1 MISPKIMKPKVLVT
15 REIFPETLAFLREQL
30 DVEGNQS
37 DLMLSADEL
46 AARLAGKIGVMSS
59 GSDKIDAALLA
70 QVPHLKAI
78 CNIGV
83 GYDNVDVNAATQ
95 QKIMVTNTPGVL
107 DETVADTAFAYVLA
121 TAKRMTESE
130 QFLRDGHW
138 KKNTLT
144 LMLGRDVHHATLGI
158 MGMGRIGQA
167 VARRAR
173 GFDMKV
179 IYFNRNRVAADV
191 EQECNAAYVSKEDL
205 MKQAD
210 FIVLLVPYTPENH
223 HLIGAADIA
232 LMKPDAVLI
241 NIARG
246 GIVDEVA
253 LIEALKHRKI
263 FGAGIDV
270 FENEPNFRKEFLELS
285 NVVLLP
291 HLGSAS
297 ENTRRAMA
305 NLAAKNLV
313 AALTTGN
320 PPNQVNKL

>member
-1 MISPKIMKPKVLVT
+1 MKPKVLVT
-15 REIFPETLAFLREQL
+15 REVFPETLAYLREHL
-30 DVEGNQS
+30 DVEDNQS
-37 DLMLSADEL
+37 DNAFSADTLVAKL
-46 AARLAGKIGVMSS
+46 ADKIGLMSS
-59 GSDKIDAALLA
+59 SSDKIDGPLLEKA
-70 QVPHLKAI
+70 PRLKAV

-83 GYDNVDVNAATQ
+83 GYNNIDVNAATRHN
-95 QKIMVTNTPGVL
+95 IIVTNTPGVL
-107 DETVADTAFAYVLA
+107 DDTVADTAFAFVLA

-130 QFLRDGHW
+130 QYLRNGQW
-138 KKNTLT
+138 TKNSLT
-144 LMLGRDVHHATLGI
+144 MMLGRDVHHATLGI
-158 MGMGRIGQA
+158 VGMGRIGQA

-173 GFDMKV
+173 GFDMNV
-179 IYFNRNRVAADV
+179 VYYNRSRVAEDIEKA
-191 EQECNAAYVSKEDL
+191 CNATYVSKQEL

-210 FIVLLVPYTPENH
+210 FIVLLAPYTPENH
-223 HLIGAADIA
+223 HLIGAAEIA
-232 LMKPDAVLI
+232 LMKSDAVLI

-246 GIVDEVA
+246 GIVDELA
-253 LIEALKHRKI
+253 LIAALKQRKI
-263 FGAGIDV
+263 YGAGVDV

-305 NLAAKNLV
+305 NLAAKNLI

>member
-1 MISPKIMKPKVLVT
+1 MKPKILVT
-15 REIFPETLAFLREQL
+15 REIFPETLAYLREHF
-30 DVEGNQS
+30 DVEDNQS
-37 DLMLSADEL
+37 DNMLSAAEL
-46 AARLAGKIGVMSS
+46 AARLAGKVGVMSS
-59 GSDKIDAALLA
+59 GSDKIDAELLA
-70 QVPHLKAI
+70 QVPHLKAV

-83 GYDNVDVNAATQ
+83 GYNNVDVNAASQ
-95 QKIMVTNTPGVL
+95 HKMMVTNTPGVL

-121 TAKRMTESE
+121 TARRMTESE
-130 QFLRDGHW
+130 QFLRNGQW
-138 KKNTLT
+138 TKNTLT

-158 MGMGRIGQA
+158 VGMGRIGQA

-173 GFDMKV
+173 GFDMNV
-179 IYFNRNRVAADV
+179 IYYNRNRVSADI
-191 EQECNAAYVSKEDL
+191 EKACSATYVSKQEL

-223 HLIGAADIA
+223 HLIGAAEIA
-232 LMKPDAVLI
+232 LMKSDAVLI

-246 GIVDEVA
+246 GIVDELA
-253 LIEALKHRKI
+253 LIDALKHRKI
-263 FGAGIDV
+263 FGAGVDV

-313 AALTTGN
+313 VSLTTGK
-320 PPNQVNKL
+320 PPNQVNKF

>member
-1 MISPKIMKPKVLVT
+1 MKPKILVT
-15 REIFPETLAFLREQL
+15 REIFPETLAYLRQHL
-30 DVEGNQS
+30 DVEDNQS
-37 DLMLSADEL
+37 DNMMSAETL
-46 AARLAGKIGVMSS
+46 AAKLADKVGVMSS

-70 QVPHLKAI
+70 MVPNLKAV

-83 GYDNVDVNAATQ
+83 GYNNIDVNAASQ
-95 QKIMVTNTPGVL
+95 HKIIVTNTPGVL

-130 QFLRDGHW
+130 QFLRNGQW

-158 MGMGRIGQA
+158 VGMGRSGQA

-179 IYFNRNRVAADV
+179 IYYNRNCVAADI
-191 EQECNAAYVSKEDL
+191 ERDCNAIYVSKQEL

-223 HLIGAADIA
+223 HLIGAAEIA
-232 LMKPDAVLI
+232 LMKSDAVLI

-253 LIEALKHRKI
+253 LIDALKQRKI
-263 FGAGIDV
+263 FGAGVDV

-297 ENTRRAMA
+297 ENTRLAMA

-320 PPNQVNKL
+320 PPHQVNKL

>member
-1 MISPKIMKPKVLVT
+1 MKPKILVT
-15 REIFPETLAFLREQL
+15 REIFPETLAYLRQHL
-30 DVEGNQS
+30 DVEDNQS
-37 DLMLSADEL
+37 DNMMSAETL
-46 AARLAGKIGVMSS
+46 AAKLADKVGVMSS

-70 QVPHLKAI
+70 MVPNLKAV

-83 GYDNVDVNAATQ
+83 GYNNIDVNAASQ
-95 QKIMVTNTPGVL
+95 HKIIVTNTPGVL

-130 QFLRDGHW
+130 QFLRNGQW

-158 MGMGRIGQA
+158 VGMGRIGQA

-179 IYFNRNRVAADV
+179 IYYNRNRVAADI
-191 EQECNAAYVSKEDL
+191 ERDCNAIYVSKQEL

-223 HLIGAADIA
+223 HLIGAAEIA
-232 LMKPDAVLI
+232 LMKSDAVLI

-253 LIEALKHRKI
+253 LIDALKQRKI
-263 FGAGIDV
+263 FGAGVDV

-297 ENTRRAMA
+297 ENTRLAMA

-320 PPNQVNKL
+320 PPHQVNKL

>member
-1 MISPKIMKPKVLVT
+1 MKPKILVT
-15 REIFPETLAFLREQL
+15 REVFPETLAYLREHL
-30 DVEGNQS
+30 EVEDNQS
-37 DLMLSADEL
+37 DNMLSAAEL
-46 AARLAGKIGVMSS
+46 VARLAGKAGVMSS
-59 GSDKIDAALLA
+59 GSDKIDAELLA
-70 QVPHLKAI
+70 QVPHLKAV

-83 GYDNVDVNAATQ
+83 GYNNVDVNAASQ
-95 QKIMVTNTPGVL
+95 HKMMVTNTPGVL

-121 TAKRMTESE
+121 TARRMTESE
-130 QFLRDGHW
+130 QFLRNGQW
-138 KKNTLT
+138 TKNTLT

-158 MGMGRIGQA
+158 VGMGRIGQA

-173 GFDMKV
+173 GFDMNV
-179 IYFNRNRVAADV
+179 IYYNRNRVSADI
-191 EQECNAAYVSKEDL
+191 EKACSATYVSKQEL

-223 HLIGAADIA
+223 HLIGAAEIA
-232 LMKPDAVLI
+232 LMKSDAVLI

-246 GIVDEVA
+246 GIVDELA
-253 LIEALKHRKI
+253 LIEALKQRKI
-263 FGAGIDV
+263 FGAGVDV

-313 AALTTGN
+313 AALTTGK

>member
-1 MISPKIMKPKVLVT
+1 MKPRVLVT
-15 REIFPETLAFLREQL
+15 REIFPETLDYLREHL
-30 DVEGNQS
+30 DVEDNQS
-37 DLMLSADEL
+37 DEMMSAETL
-46 AARLAGKIGVMSS
+46 AAKLAGKAGVMSS
-59 GSDKIDAALLA
+59 GSDKVDAALLA
-70 QVPHLKAI
+70 KAPHLKAV

-83 GYDNVDVNAATQ
+83 GYNNVDVNAATQ
-95 QKIMVTNTPGVL
+95 HKIMVTNTPGVL
-107 DETVADTAFAYVLA
+107 DETVADTAFAYILA

-130 QFLRDGHW
+130 QFLRNGEW
-138 KKNTLT
+138 KKNSLT

-158 MGMGRIGQA
+158 VGMGRIGQA

-173 GFDMKV
+173 GFDMNV
-179 IYFNRNRVAADV
+179 IYYNRNRVTPDI
-191 EQECNAAYVSKEDL
+191 ERECSAAYVSKSDL

-223 HLIGAADIA
+223 HLIGAAEIA
-232 LMKPDAVLI
+232 LMKSDAVLI

-253 LIEALKHRKI
+253 LIDALKQRKI
-263 FGAGIDV
+263 FGAGVDV

-305 NLAAKNLV
+305 DLAAKNLV
-313 AALTTGN
+313 AALTTGK
-320 PPNQVNKL
+320 PPNQVNTL

>member
-1 MISPKIMKPKVLVT
+1 MKPKVLVT
-15 REIFPETLAFLREQL
+15 REIFPETLAYLREHL

-37 DLMLSADEL
+37 DDIMSAETL
-46 AARLAGKIGVMSS
+46 AAKLADKIGVMSS
-59 GSDKIDAALLA
+59 GSDKIDMALLA
-70 QVPHLKAI
+70 KLPHLKAV

-83 GYDNVDVNAATQ
+83 GYNNVDVNAATEH
-95 QKIMVTNTPGVL
+95 KMMVTNTPGVL

-130 QFLRDGHW
+130 QFLRDGKW
-138 KKNTLT
+138 TKNTLT

-158 MGMGRIGQA
+158 VGMGRIGQA

-179 IYFNRNRVAADV
+179 IYYNRNRVAADI
-191 EQECNAAYVSKEDL
+191 ERDCNATYVSKDEL

-223 HLIGAADIA
+223 HLVGAAEIA
-232 LMKPDAVLI
+232 LMKRDAVLI

-253 LIEALKHRKI
+253 LIDALI
-263 FGAGIDV
+263 AAQD
-270 FENEPNFRKEFLELS
+270 L
-285 NVVLLP
+285 
-291 HLGSAS
+291 
-297 ENTRRAMA
+297 RRRRRC
-305 NLAAKNLV
+305 V
-313 AALTTGN
+313 
-320 PPNQVNKL
+320 

>member
-1 MISPKIMKPKVLVT
+1 MKPKVLVT
-15 REIFPETLAFLREQL
+15 REVFPETLAYLREHL
-30 DVEGNQS
+30 EVEDNQS
-37 DLMLSADEL
+37 DNMLSAAEL
-46 AARLAGKIGVMSS
+46 VARLAGKAGVMSS
-59 GSDKIDAALLA
+59 GSDKIDAEFLA
-70 QVPHLKAI
+70 QVPHLKAV

-83 GYDNVDVNAATQ
+83 GYNNVDVNAATQ
-95 QKIMVTNTPGVL
+95 HNMMVTNTPGVL

-121 TAKRMTESE
+121 TARRMTESE
-130 QFLRDGHW
+130 QFLRNGQW
-138 KKNTLT
+138 TKNTLT
-144 LMLGRDVHHATLGI
+144 LMLGRDVHHATLGVV
-158 MGMGRIGQA
+158 GMGRIGQA

-173 GFDMKV
+173 GFDMNV
-179 IYFNRNRVAADV
+179 IYYNRNRVSADI
-191 EQECNAAYVSKEDL
+191 EKACSATYVSKQEL

-223 HLIGAADIA
+223 HLIGATEIA
-232 LMKPDAVLI
+232 LMKSDAVLI

-246 GIVDEVA
+246 GIVDELA
-253 LIEALKHRKI
+253 LIDALKKRKI
-263 FGAGIDV
+263 FGAGVDV

-313 AALTTGN
+313 AALTTGK
-320 PPNQVNKL
+320 PPNQVNIL

>member
-1 MISPKIMKPKVLVT
+1 MKPRVLVT
-15 REIFPETLAFLREQL
+15 REIFPETLDYLREHL
-30 DVEGNQS
+30 DVEDNQS
-37 DLMLSADEL
+37 DEMMSAETL
-46 AARLAGKIGVMSS
+46 AAKLAGKAGVMSS
-59 GSDKIDAALLA
+59 GSDKVDAALLA
-70 QVPHLKAI
+70 KAPHLKAV

-83 GYDNVDVNAATQ
+83 GYNNVDVNAATQ
-95 QKIMVTNTPGVL
+95 HKIMVTNTPGVL

-130 QFLRDGHW
+130 QFLRNGEW
-138 KKNTLT
+138 KKNSLT

-158 MGMGRIGQA
+158 VGMGRIGQA

-173 GFDMKV
+173 GFDMNV
-179 IYFNRNRVAADV
+179 IYYNRNRVTPDI
-191 EQECNAAYVSKEDL
+191 ERECSAAYVSKPDL

-210 FIVLLVPYTPENH
+210 FIVLLVPHTPENH
-223 HLIGAADIA
+223 HLIGAAEIA
-232 LMKPDAVLI
+232 LMKSDAVLI

-253 LIEALKHRKI
+253 LIDALKQRKI
-263 FGAGIDV
+263 FGAGVDV

-305 NLAAKNLV
+305 DLAAKNLV
-313 AALTTGN
+313 AALTTGK
-320 PPNQVNKL
+320 PPNQVNTL

>member
-1 MISPKIMKPKVLVT
+1 MKPKILVT
-15 REIFPETLAFLREQL
+15 REVFPETLAYLREHL
-30 DVEGNQS
+30 EVEDNQS
-37 DLMLSADEL
+37 DNMLSAAEL
-46 AARLAGKIGVMSS
+46 VARLAGKVGVMSS
-59 GSDKIDAALLA
+59 GSDKIDAELLA
-70 QVPHLKAI
+70 QVPHLKAV

-83 GYDNVDVNAATQ
+83 GYNNVDVNAATQ
-95 QKIMVTNTPGVL
+95 HNMMVTNTPGVL

-121 TAKRMTESE
+121 TARRMTESE
-130 QFLRDGHW
+130 QFLRNGQW
-138 KKNTLT
+138 TKNTLT

-158 MGMGRIGQA
+158 VGMGRIGQA

-173 GFDMKV
+173 GFDMNV
-179 IYFNRNRVAADV
+179 IYYNRNRVSAEIEKA
-191 EQECNAAYVSKEDL
+191 CSATYVSKQEL

-223 HLIGAADIA
+223 HLIGATEIA
-232 LMKPDAVLI
+232 LMKSDAVLI

-246 GIVDEVA
+246 GIVDELA
-253 LIEALKHRKI
+253 LIEALKQRKI
-263 FGAGIDV
+263 FGAGVDV

-320 PPNQVNKL
+320 PPNQVNRL

>member
-1 MISPKIMKPKVLVT
+1 MKPKILVT
-15 REIFPETLAFLREQL
+15 REIFPETLAYLRQHL
-30 DVEGNQS
+30 DVEDNQS
-37 DLMLSADEL
+37 DNMMSAETL
-46 AARLAGKIGVMSS
+46 AAKLADKVGVMSS

-70 QVPHLKAI
+70 MVPNLKAV

-83 GYDNVDVNAATQ
+83 GYNNIDVNAASQ
-95 QKIMVTNTPGVL
+95 HKIMVTNTPGVL

-130 QFLRDGHW
+130 QFLRNGQW

-158 MGMGRIGQA
+158 VGMGRIGQA

-179 IYFNRNRVAADV
+179 IYYNRNRVAADI
-191 EQECNAAYVSKEDL
+191 ERDCNAIYVSKQEL

-210 FIVLLVPYTPENH
+210 FIVLLAPYTPENH
-223 HLIGAADIA
+223 HLIGAAEIA
-232 LMKPDAVLI
+232 LMKSDAVLI

-253 LIEALKHRKI
+253 LIDALKQRKI
-263 FGAGIDV
+263 FGAGVDV

-297 ENTRRAMA
+297 ENTRLAMA

-320 PPNQVNKL
+320 PPHQVNKL

>member
-1 MISPKIMKPKVLVT
+1 MKPKILVT
-15 REIFPETLAFLREQL
+15 REIFPETLAYLREHF
-30 DVEGNQS
+30 DVEDNQS
-37 DLMLSADEL
+37 DNMLSAAEL
-46 AARLAGKIGVMSS
+46 AARLAGKVGVMSS
-59 GSDKIDAALLA
+59 GSDKIDAELLA
-70 QVPHLKAI
+70 QVPHLKAV

-83 GYDNVDVNAATQ
+83 GYNNVDVNAASQ
-95 QKIMVTNTPGVL
+95 YKMMVTNTPGVL

-121 TAKRMTESE
+121 TARRMTESE
-130 QFLRDGHW
+130 QFLRNGQW
-138 KKNTLT
+138 TKNTLT

-158 MGMGRIGQA
+158 VGMGRIGQA

-173 GFDMKV
+173 GFDMNV
-179 IYFNRNRVAADV
+179 IYYNRNRVSADI
-191 EQECNAAYVSKEDL
+191 EKACSATYVSKQEL

-223 HLIGAADIA
+223 HLIGAAEIA
-232 LMKPDAVLI
+232 LMKSDAVLI

-246 GIVDEVA
+246 GIVDELA
-253 LIEALKHRKI
+253 LIDALKHRKI
-263 FGAGIDV
+263 FGAGVDV

-313 AALTTGN
+313 AALTTGK
-320 PPNQVNKL
+320 PPNQVNKF

>member
-1 MISPKIMKPKVLVT
+1 MKPKILVT
-15 REIFPETLAFLREQL
+15 REVFPETLAYLREHL
-30 DVEGNQS
+30 EVEDNQS
-37 DLMLSADEL
+37 DNMLSAAEL
-46 AARLAGKIGVMSS
+46 VARLAGKAGVMSS
-59 GSDKIDAALLA
+59 GSDKIDAELLA
-70 QVPHLKAI
+70 QVPHLKAV

-83 GYDNVDVNAATQ
+83 GYNNVDVNAATPHNM
-95 QKIMVTNTPGVL
+95 MVTNTPGVL

-121 TAKRMTESE
+121 TARRMTESE
-130 QFLRDGHW
+130 QFLRNGQW
-138 KKNTLT
+138 TKNTLT

-158 MGMGRIGQA
+158 VGMGRIGQA

-173 GFDMKV
+173 GFDMNV
-179 IYFNRNRVAADV
+179 IYYNRNRVSADI
-191 EQECNAAYVSKEDL
+191 EKACSATYVSKQEL

-223 HLIGAADIA
+223 HLIGATEIA
-232 LMKPDAVLI
+232 LMKSDAVLI

-246 GIVDEVA
+246 GIVDELA
-253 LIEALKHRKI
+253 LIEALKQRKI
-263 FGAGIDV
+263 FGAGVDV

-313 AALTTGN
+313 AALTTGK
-320 PPNQVNKL
+320 PPNQVNKW

>member
-1 MISPKIMKPKVLVT
+1 MKPKILVT
-15 REIFPETLAFLREQL
+15 REIFPETLAYLREHL
-30 DVEGNQS
+30 DVEDNQS
-37 DLMLSADEL
+37 DNAFSPDILVAKLAD
-46 AARLAGKIGVMSS
+46 KIGVMSS
-59 GSDKIDAALLA
+59 GSDKVDAALLA
-70 QVPHLKAI
+70 KVPHLKAV

-83 GYDNVDVNAATQ
+83 GYNNVDVVAATQ
-95 QKIMVTNTPGVL
+95 HKIIVTNTPGVL
-107 DETVADTAFAYVLA
+107 DDTVADTAFAFVLA

-130 QFLRDGHW
+130 QFLRNGQW
-138 KKNTLT
+138 NKNSLT
-144 LMLGRDVHHATLGI
+144 MMLGRDVHHATLGI
-158 MGMGRIGQA
+158 VGMGRIGQA

-173 GFDMKV
+173 GFDMNV
-179 IYFNRNRVAADV
+179 IYYNRNRVSADI
-191 EQECNAAYVSKEDL
+191 EKACSATYVSKHDL

-223 HLIGAADIA
+223 HLIGAAEIA
-232 LMKPDAVLI
+232 LMKSDGVLI

-246 GIVDEVA
+246 GIVDELA
-253 LIEALKHRKI
+253 LIDALKNRKI
-263 FGAGIDV
+263 FAAGVDV
-270 FENEPNFRKEFLELS
+270 FENEPNFRKEFLELT

-313 AALTTGN
+313 AALTTGK

>member
-1 MISPKIMKPKVLVT
+1 MKPKILVT
-15 REIFPETLAFLREQL
+15 REIFPETLAYLRENL
-30 DVEGNQS
+30 DVEDNQS
-37 DLMLSADEL
+37 DEMMSADTL
-46 AARLAGKIGVMSS
+46 ANKLADKVGVMSS
-59 GSDKIDAALLA
+59 GSDKVDTELFAK
-70 QVPHLKAI
+70 VPHLKAV

-83 GYDNVDVNAATQ
+83 GYNNVDVNAATQ
-95 QKIMVTNTPGVL
+95 HKIMVTNTPSVL
-107 DETVADTAFAYVLA
+107 DDTVADTAFAYVLA
-121 TAKRMTESE
+121 TARRMTESE
-130 QFLRDGHW
+130 QFLRNGQW
-138 KKNTLT
+138 KKNSLT

-158 MGMGRIGQA
+158 VGMGRIGQA

-173 GFDMKV
+173 GFDMNV
-179 IYFNRNRVAADV
+179 IYYNRNRVSSDIEKA
-191 EQECNAAYVSKEDL
+191 CNATYVSKHDL

-223 HLIGAADIA
+223 HLVGATEIA
-232 LMKPDAVLI
+232 LMKSDGVLI

-246 GIVDEVA
+246 GIVDELA
-253 LIEALKHRKI
+253 LIDALKKRKI
-263 FGAGIDV
+263 FGAGVDV
-270 FENEPNFRKEFLELS
+270 FENEPNFRKEFLQLS

>member
-1 MISPKIMKPKVLVT
+1 MKPKILVT
-15 REIFPETLAFLREQL
+15 REVFPETLAYLREHL
-30 DVEGNQS
+30 EVEDNQS
-37 DLMLSADEL
+37 DNMLSAAEL
-46 AARLAGKIGVMSS
+46 VARLAGKAGVMSS
-59 GSDKIDAALLA
+59 GSDKIDAELLA
-70 QVPHLKAI
+70 QVPHLKAV

-83 GYDNVDVNAATQ
+83 GYNNVDVNAATAH
-95 QKIMVTNTPGVL
+95 KMMVTNTPGVL

-121 TAKRMTESE
+121 TARRMTESE
-130 QFLRDGHW
+130 QFLRNGQW
-138 KKNTLT
+138 TKNTLT

-158 MGMGRIGQA
+158 VGMGRIGQA

-173 GFDMKV
+173 GFDMNV
-179 IYFNRNRVAADV
+179 IYYNRNRVSAEIEKA
-191 EQECNAAYVSKEDL
+191 CSATYVSKQEL

-223 HLIGAADIA
+223 HLIGATEIA
-232 LMKPDAVLI
+232 LMKSDAVLI

-246 GIVDEVA
+246 GIVDELA
-253 LIEALKHRKI
+253 LIEALKQRKI
-263 FGAGIDV
+263 FGAGVDV

-313 AALTTGN
+313 AALTTGK
-320 PPNQVNKL
+320 PPNQVNKW

>member
-1 MISPKIMKPKVLVT
+1 MKPKILVT
-15 REIFPETLAFLREQL
+15 REVFPETLAYLREHL
-30 DVEGNQS
+30 EVEDNQS
-37 DLMLSADEL
+37 DNMLSAAEL
-46 AARLAGKIGVMSS
+46 VARLAGKAGVMSS
-59 GSDKIDAALLA
+59 GSDKIDAELLA
-70 QVPHLKAI
+70 QVPHLKAV

-83 GYDNVDVNAATQ
+83 GYNNVDVNAATQ
-95 QKIMVTNTPGVL
+95 HNMMVTNTPGVL

-121 TAKRMTESE
+121 TARRMTESE
-130 QFLRDGHW
+130 QFLRNGQW
-138 KKNTLT
+138 TKNTLT

-158 MGMGRIGQA
+158 VGMGRIGQA

-173 GFDMKV
+173 GFDMNV
-179 IYFNRNRVAADV
+179 IYYNRNRVSADI
-191 EQECNAAYVSKEDL
+191 EKACSATYVSKQDL

-223 HLIGAADIA
+223 HLIGAAEIA
-232 LMKPDAVLI
+232 LMKSDAVLI

-246 GIVDEVA
+246 GIVDELA
-253 LIEALKHRKI
+253 LIEALKQRKI
-263 FGAGIDV
+263 FGAGVDV

-313 AALTTGN
+313 AALTTGK

>member
-1 MISPKIMKPKVLVT
+1 MKPKILVT
-15 REIFPETLAFLREQL
+15 REIFPETLAYLREHF
-30 DVEGNQS
+30 DVEDNQS
-37 DLMLSADEL
+37 DNMLRAAEL
-46 AARLAGKIGVMSS
+46 AARLAGKVGVMSS
-59 GSDKIDAALLA
+59 GSDKIDAELLA
-70 QVPHLKAI
+70 QVPHLKAV

-83 GYDNVDVNAATQ
+83 GYNNVDVNAASQ
-95 QKIMVTNTPGVL
+95 HKMMVTNTPGVL

-121 TAKRMTESE
+121 TARRMTESE
-130 QFLRDGHW
+130 QFLRNGQW
-138 KKNTLT
+138 TKNTLT

-158 MGMGRIGQA
+158 VGMGRIGQA

-173 GFDMKV
+173 GFDMNV
-179 IYFNRNRVAADV
+179 IYYNRNRVSADI
-191 EQECNAAYVSKEDL
+191 EKACSATYVSKQEL

-223 HLIGAADIA
+223 HLIGAAEIA
-232 LMKPDAVLI
+232 LMKSDAVLI

-246 GIVDEVA
+246 GIVDELA
-253 LIEALKHRKI
+253 LIDALKHRKI
-263 FGAGIDV
+263 FGAGVDV

-305 NLAAKNLV
+305 NLAAENLV
-313 AALTTGN
+313 AALTTGK
-320 PPNQVNKL
+320 PPNQVNKF

>member
-1 MISPKIMKPKVLVT
+1 MKPKILVT
-15 REIFPETLAFLREQL
+15 REVFPETLAYLREHL
-30 DVEGNQS
+30 EVEDNQS
-37 DLMLSADEL
+37 DNMLSAAEL
-46 AARLAGKIGVMSS
+46 VARLAGKAGVMSS
-59 GSDKIDAALLA
+59 SSDKIDAELLA
-70 QVPHLKAI
+70 QVPHLKAV

-83 GYDNVDVNAATQ
+83 GYNNVDVNAATAH
-95 QKIMVTNTPGVL
+95 KMMVTNTPGVL

-121 TAKRMTESE
+121 TARRMTESE
-130 QFLRDGHW
+130 QFLRNGQW
-138 KKNTLT
+138 TKNTLT

-158 MGMGRIGQA
+158 VGMGRIGQA

-173 GFDMKV
+173 GFDMNV
-179 IYFNRNRVAADV
+179 IYYNRNRVSAEIEKA
-191 EQECNAAYVSKEDL
+191 CSATYVSKQEL

-223 HLIGAADIA
+223 HLIGAAEIA
-232 LMKPDAVLI
+232 LMKSDAVLI

-253 LIEALKHRKI
+253 LIEALKQRKI
-263 FGAGIDV
+263 FGAGVDV
-270 FENEPNFRKEFLELS
+270 FENEPNFRKEFLQLS

-313 AALTTGN
+313 AALTTGK
-320 PPNQVNKL
+320 PPNQVNKF

>member
-1 MISPKIMKPKVLVT
+1 MKLKILVT
-15 REIFPETLAFLREQL
+15 REVFPETLAYLREHL
-30 DVEGNQS
+30 EVEDNQS
-37 DLMLSADEL
+37 DTMMSAAEL
-46 AARLAGKIGVMSS
+46 AARLADKVGVMSS
-59 GSDKIDAALLA
+59 GSDQVNATLLE
-70 QVPHLKAI
+70 QVPHLKAV

-83 GYDNVDVNAATQ
+83 GYNNVDVNAATRH
-95 QKIMVTNTPGVL
+95 KMMVTNTPGVL

-121 TAKRMTESE
+121 TARRMTESE
-130 QFLRDGHW
+130 QFLRSGQW
-138 KKNTLT
+138 IKNTLT

-158 MGMGRIGQA
+158 VGMGRIGQA

-173 GFDMKV
+173 GFDMNV
-179 IYFNRNRVAADV
+179 IYYNRNRVSADI
-191 EQECNAAYVSKEDL
+191 EKACSATYVSKQEL

-223 HLIGAADIA
+223 HLIGASEIA

-246 GIVDEVA
+246 GIVDELA
-253 LIEALKHRKI
+253 LIDALKQRKI
-263 FGAGIDV
+263 FGAGVDV

-305 NLAAKNLV
+305 DLAAKNLV
-313 AALTTGN
+313 AALTTGK
-320 PPNQVNKL
+320 PPNQVNTL

>member
-1 MISPKIMKPKVLVT
+1 MKPRVLVT
-15 REIFPETLAFLREQL
+15 REIFPETLDYLREHL
-30 DVEGNQS
+30 DVEDNQS
-37 DLMLSADEL
+37 DEMMSAETL
-46 AARLAGKIGVMSS
+46 AAKLAGKAGVMSS
-59 GSDKIDAALLA
+59 GSDKVDAALLA
-70 QVPHLKAI
+70 KAPHLKAV

-83 GYDNVDVNAATQ
+83 GYNNVDVNAATRH
-95 QKIMVTNTPGVL
+95 KMMVTNTPGVL

-121 TAKRMTESE
+121 TARRMTESE
-130 QFLRDGHW
+130 QFLRNGQW
-138 KKNTLT
+138 TKNTLT

-158 MGMGRIGQA
+158 VGMGRIGQA

-173 GFDMKV
+173 GFDMNV
-179 IYFNRNRVAADV
+179 IYYNRNRVSADI
-191 EQECNAAYVSKEDL
+191 EKACSATYVSKQAL

-223 HLIGAADIA
+223 HLIGASEIA

-246 GIVDEVA
+246 GIVDELA
-253 LIEALKHRKI
+253 LIDALKQRKI
-263 FGAGIDV
+263 FGAGVDV

-297 ENTRRAMA
+297 GNTRRAMA

-313 AALTTGN
+313 AALTTGK

>member
-1 MISPKIMKPKVLVT
+1 MKPKILVT
-15 REIFPETLAFLREQL
+15 GVVFPETLAYLREHL
-30 DVEGNQS
+30 EVEDNQS
-37 DLMLSADEL
+37 DNMISAAEL
-46 AARLAGKIGVMSS
+46 VARLAGKAGVMSS
-59 GSDKIDAALLA
+59 GSDKIDAELLA
-70 QVPHLKAI
+70 QVPHLKAV

-83 GYDNVDVNAATQ
+83 GYNNVDVTAASQ
-95 QKIMVTNTPGVL
+95 HKIMVTNTPGVL

-121 TAKRMTESE
+121 TARRMTESE
-130 QFLRDGHW
+130 QFLRNGQW
-138 KKNTLT
+138 TKNTLT

-158 MGMGRIGQA
+158 VGMGRIGQA

-173 GFDMKV
+173 GFDMNV
-179 IYFNRNRVAADV
+179 IYYNRNRVSADI
-191 EQECNAAYVSKEDL
+191 EKACSATYVSKQDL

-223 HLIGAADIA
+223 HLIGAAEIA
-232 LMKPDAVLI
+232 LMKSDAVLI

-246 GIVDEVA
+246 GIVDELA
-253 LIEALKHRKI
+253 LIEALKQRKI
-263 FGAGIDV
+263 FGAGVDV

>member
-1 MISPKIMKPKVLVT
+1 MKPKVLVT
-15 REIFPETLAFLREQL
+15 REIFPETLAYLREHL
-30 DVEGNQS
+30 DVEDNQS
-37 DLMLSADEL
+37 DDMMSAETL
-46 AARLAGKIGVMSS
+46 AAKLGDKIGVMSS
-59 GSDKIDAALLA
+59 GSDKVDAALLA
-70 QVPHLKAI
+70 KAPHLKAV

-83 GYDNVDVNAATQ
+83 GYNNVDVNAATQ
-95 QKIMVTNTPGVL
+95 HKMMVTNTPGVL
-107 DETVADTAFAYVLA
+107 DQTVADTAFAYVLA

-130 QFLRDGHW
+130 QFLRNGQW
-138 KKNTLT
+138 TKNTLT

-158 MGMGRIGQA
+158 VGMGRIGQA

-173 GFDMKV
+173 GFDMNV
-179 IYFNRNRVAADV
+179 IYYNRNRVSEDI
-191 EQECNAAYVSKEDL
+191 ELDCNASYVSKDEL

-223 HLIGAADIA
+223 HLIGAAEIA
-232 LMKPDAVLI
+232 LMKSDAVLI

-246 GIVDEVA
+246 GIVDEEA
-253 LIEALKHRKI
+253 LIDALKQRKI
-263 FGAGIDV
+263 FGAGVDV
-270 FENEPNFRKEFLELS
+270 FENEPNFRKEFLQLS

>member
-1 MISPKIMKPKVLVT
+1 MKPKILVT
-15 REIFPETLAFLREQL
+15 REVFPETLAYLREHL
-30 DVEGNQS
+30 EVEDNQS
-37 DLMLSADEL
+37 DNMLSAAEL
-46 AARLAGKIGVMSS
+46 VARLAGKVGVMSS

-70 QVPHLKAI
+70 QVPHLKAV

-83 GYDNVDVNAATQ
+83 GYNNVDVNAATAN
-95 QKIMVTNTPGVL
+95 KMMVTNTPGVL

-121 TAKRMTESE
+121 TARRMTESE
-130 QFLRDGHW
+130 QFLRNGQW
-138 KKNTLT
+138 TKNTLT

-158 MGMGRIGQA
+158 VGMGRIGQA

-173 GFDMKV
+173 GFDMNV
-179 IYFNRNRVAADV
+179 IYYNRNRVSADI
-191 EQECNAAYVSKEDL
+191 EKACSATYVSKQEL

-223 HLIGAADIA
+223 HLIGAAEIA
-232 LMKPDAVLI
+232 LMKPDGVLI

-246 GIVDEVA
+246 GIVDELA
-253 LIEALKHRKI
+253 LIDALKNRKI
-263 FGAGIDV
+263 FGAGVDV

-313 AALTTGN
+313 AALTTGK
-320 PPNQVNKL
+320 PSNQVNKW

>member
-1 MISPKIMKPKVLVT
+1 MKPRVLVT
-15 REIFPETLAFLREQL
+15 REIFPETLDYLREHL
-30 DVEGNQS
+30 DVEDNQS
-37 DLMLSADEL
+37 DEMMSAETL
-46 AARLAGKIGVMSS
+46 AAKLAGKAGVMSS
-59 GSDKIDAALLA
+59 GSDKVDAALLA
-70 QVPHLKAI
+70 KAPELKAV

-83 GYDNVDVNAATQ
+83 GYNNVDVNAATQ
-95 QKIMVTNTPGVL
+95 HKIMVTNTPGVL

-130 QFLRDGHW
+130 QFLRNGEW
-138 KKNTLT
+138 KKNSLT

-158 MGMGRIGQA
+158 VGMGRIGQA

-173 GFDMKV
+173 GFDMNV
-179 IYFNRNRVAADV
+179 IYYNRNRVTPDI
-191 EQECNAAYVSKEDL
+191 ERECSAAYVSKPDL

-223 HLIGAADIA
+223 HLIGAAEIA
-232 LMKPDAVLI
+232 LMKSDAVLI

-253 LIEALKHRKI
+253 LIDALKQRKI
-263 FGAGIDV
+263 FGAGVDV

-297 ENTRRAMA
+297 GNTRRAMA
-305 NLAAKNLV
+305 DLAAKNLV
-313 AALTTGN
+313 AALTTGK
-320 PPNQVNKL
+320 PPNQVNTL

>member
-1 MISPKIMKPKVLVT
+1 MKPKILVT
-15 REIFPETLAFLREQL
+15 REIFPETLAYLREHF
-30 DVEGNQS
+30 DVEDNQS
-37 DLMLSADEL
+37 DNMLSAAEL
-46 AARLAGKIGVMSS
+46 AARLAGKVGVMSS
-59 GSDKIDAALLA
+59 GSDKIDAELLA
-70 QVPHLKAI
+70 QVPHLKAV

-83 GYDNVDVNAATQ
+83 GYNNVDVNAASQ
-95 QKIMVTNTPGVL
+95 HKMIVTNTPGVL

-121 TAKRMTESE
+121 TARRMTESE
-130 QFLRDGHW
+130 QFLRNGQW
-138 KKNTLT
+138 TKNTLT

-158 MGMGRIGQA
+158 VGMGRIGQA

-173 GFDMKV
+173 GFDMNV
-179 IYFNRNRVAADV
+179 IYYNRNRVSADI
-191 EQECNAAYVSKEDL
+191 EKACSATYVSKQEL

-223 HLIGAADIA
+223 HLIGAAEIA
-232 LMKPDAVLI
+232 LMKSDAVLI

-246 GIVDEVA
+246 GIVDELA
-253 LIEALKHRKI
+253 LIDALKHRKI
-263 FGAGIDV
+263 FGAGVDV

-313 AALTTGN
+313 VSLTTGK
-320 PPNQVNKL
+320 PPNQVNKF

>member
-1 MISPKIMKPKVLVT
+1 MKPKILVT
-15 REIFPETLAFLREQL
+15 REVFPETLAYLREHL
-30 DVEGNQS
+30 EVEDNQS
-37 DLMLSADEL
+37 DNMLSAAEL
-46 AARLAGKIGVMSS
+46 VARLAGKAGVMSS
-59 GSDKIDAALLA
+59 GSDKIDAELLA
-70 QVPHLKAI
+70 QVPHLKAV

-83 GYDNVDVNAATQ
+83 GYNNVDVNAATAH
-95 QKIMVTNTPGVL
+95 KMMVTNTPGVL

-121 TAKRMTESE
+121 TARRMTESE
-130 QFLRDGHW
+130 QFLRNGQW
-138 KKNTLT
+138 TKNTLT

-158 MGMGRIGQA
+158 VGMGRIGQA

-173 GFDMKV
+173 GFDMNV
-179 IYFNRNRVAADV
+179 IYYNRNRVSAEIEKA
-191 EQECNAAYVSKEDL
+191 CSATYVSKQEL

-223 HLIGAADIA
+223 HLIGATEIA
-232 LMKPDAVLI
+232 LMKSDAVLI

-253 LIEALKHRKI
+253 LIEALKQRKI
-263 FGAGIDV
+263 FGAGVDV

-313 AALTTGN
+313 AALTTGK
-320 PPNQVNKL
+320 PPNQVNKW

>member
-1 MISPKIMKPKVLVT
+1 MKPKILVT
-15 REIFPETLAFLREQL
+15 REIFPETLAYLRQHL
-30 DVEGNQS
+30 DVEDNQS
-37 DLMLSADEL
+37 DNMMSAETL
-46 AARLAGKIGVMSS
+46 AAKLADKVGVMSS

-70 QVPHLKAI
+70 MVPNLKAV

-83 GYDNVDVNAATQ
+83 GYNNIDVNAASQ
-95 QKIMVTNTPGVL
+95 HKIMVTNTPGVL

-130 QFLRDGHW
+130 QFLRNGQW

-158 MGMGRIGQA
+158 VGMGRIGQA

-179 IYFNRNRVAADV
+179 IYYNRNCVAADI
-191 EQECNAAYVSKEDL
+191 ERDCNAIYVSKQEL

-223 HLIGAADIA
+223 HLIGAAEIA
-232 LMKPDAVLI
+232 LMKSDAVLI

-253 LIEALKHRKI
+253 LIDALKQRKI
-263 FGAGIDV
+263 FGAGVDV

-297 ENTRRAMA
+297 ENTRLAMA

-320 PPNQVNKL
+320 PPHQVNKL

>member
-1 MISPKIMKPKVLVT
+1 MKPKILVT
-15 REIFPETLAFLREQL
+15 REIFPETLAYLREHF
-30 DVEGNQS
+30 DVEDNQS
-37 DLMLSADEL
+37 DNMLSTAEL
-46 AARLAGKIGVMSS
+46 AARLAGKVGVMSS
-59 GSDKIDAALLA
+59 GSDKIDAELLA
-70 QVPHLKAI
+70 QVPHLKAV

-83 GYDNVDVNAATQ
+83 GYNNVDVNAASQ
-95 QKIMVTNTPGVL
+95 HKMMVTNTPGVL

-121 TAKRMTESE
+121 TARRMTESE
-130 QFLRDGHW
+130 QFLRNGQW
-138 KKNTLT
+138 TKNTLT

-158 MGMGRIGQA
+158 VGMGRIGQA

-173 GFDMKV
+173 GFDMNV
-179 IYFNRNRVAADV
+179 IYYNRNRVSADI
-191 EQECNAAYVSKEDL
+191 EKACSATYVSKQEL

-223 HLIGAADIA
+223 HLIGAAEIA
-232 LMKPDAVLI
+232 LMKSDAVLI

-246 GIVDEVA
+246 GIVDELA
-253 LIEALKHRKI
+253 LIDALKHRKI
-263 FGAGIDV
+263 FGAGVDV

-313 AALTTGN
+313 AALTTGK
-320 PPNQVNKL
+320 PPNQVNKF

>member
-1 MISPKIMKPKVLVT
+1 MKPRVLVT
-15 REIFPETLAFLREQL
+15 REIFPETLDYLREHL
-30 DVEGNQS
+30 DVEDNQS
-37 DLMLSADEL
+37 DEMMSAETL
-46 AARLAGKIGVMSS
+46 AAKLAGKAGVMSS
-59 GSDKIDAALLA
+59 GSDKVDAALLA
-70 QVPHLKAI
+70 KAPHLKAV

-83 GYDNVDVNAATQ
+83 GYNNVDVNAATQ
-95 QKIMVTNTPGVL
+95 HKIMVTNTPGVL

-130 QFLRDGHW
+130 QFLRNGEW
-138 KKNTLT
+138 KKNSLT

-158 MGMGRIGQA
+158 VGMGRIGQA

-173 GFDMKV
+173 GFDMNV
-179 IYFNRNRVAADV
+179 IYYNRNRVTPDI
-191 EQECNAAYVSKEDL
+191 ERECSAAYVSKSDL

-223 HLIGAADIA
+223 HLIGAAEIA
-232 LMKPDAVLI
+232 LMKSDAVLI

-253 LIEALKHRKI
+253 LIDALKQRKI
-263 FGAGIDV
+263 FGAGVDV

-305 NLAAKNLV
+305 DLAAKNLV
-313 AALTTGN
+313 AALTTGK
-320 PPNQVNKL
+320 PPNQVNTL

>member
-1 MISPKIMKPKVLVT
+1 MKPKVLVT
-15 REIFPETLAFLREQL
+15 REIFPETLAYLREHL
-30 DVEGNQS
+30 DVEDNQS
-37 DLMLSADEL
+37 DSMLSATEL
-46 AARLAGKIGVMSS
+46 AARLAGKVGVMSS
-59 GSDKIDAALLA
+59 GSDKVDAALLA
-70 QVPHLKAI
+70 RVPHLKAV

-83 GYDNVDVNAATQ
+83 GYNNVDVNAATQ
-95 QKIMVTNTPGVL
+95 HKMMVTNTPGVL

-121 TAKRMTESE
+121 TARRMTESE
-130 QFLRDGHW
+130 QFLRNGQW
-138 KKNTLT
+138 TKNTLT

-158 MGMGRIGQA
+158 VGMGRIGQA

-173 GFDMKV
+173 GFDMNV
-179 IYFNRNRVAADV
+179 IYYNRNRVSADI
-191 EQECNAAYVSKEDL
+191 EKACSATYVSKPDL

-223 HLIGAADIA
+223 HLIGATEIA
-232 LMKPDAVLI
+232 LMKSDAVLI

-246 GIVDEVA
+246 GIVDELA
-253 LIEALKHRKI
+253 LIDALKNRKI
-263 FGAGIDV
+263 FGAGVDV

-313 AALTTGN
+313 AALTTGK
-320 PPNQVNKL
+320 PPNQVNKW